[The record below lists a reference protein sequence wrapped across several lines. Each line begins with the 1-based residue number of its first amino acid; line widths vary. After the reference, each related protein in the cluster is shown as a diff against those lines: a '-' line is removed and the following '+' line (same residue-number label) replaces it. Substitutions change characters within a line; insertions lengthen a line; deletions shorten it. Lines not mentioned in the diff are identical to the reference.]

1 METKKIRQLAD
12 VLVKSNLSEL
22 EIREGNDYLLLKRQV
37 DGTKAQ
43 PQASIA
49 QPQQAAVT
57 PDASWAQ
64 KLAEAVV
71 PPAAASPPP
80 SPEPSPPPA
89 ATPATPDTQSDTD
102 STLEEAANLHY
113 IESPMVGTFYRSGEP
128 GRDAFVEAGSQ
139 VSIGDP
145 VCIIEAMKMMNQISS
160 EISGRVVEVLVENGQ
175 PVEFGQRLFA
185 INKD

>member
-37 DGTKAQ
+37 DAAKAQ

-49 QPQQAAVT
+49 QPQQAVVT
-57 PDASWAQ
+57 PDANWAQ
-64 KLAEAVV
+64 KLAEAVA
-71 PPAAASPPP
+71 PQAAAASLTP
-80 SPEPSPPPA
+80 SPEPSPPPTE
-89 ATPATPDTQSDTD
+89 TPATNQVETD
-102 STLEEAANLHY
+102 STPEEAANLHY

>member
-37 DGTKAQ
+37 DAAKAQ

-49 QPQQAAVT
+49 QPQQVAVT
-57 PDASWAQ
+57 PDANWAQ

-71 PPAAASPPP
+71 PQAAAVSLPP
-80 SPEPSPPPA
+80 SPEPSPPPTEIPA
-89 ATPATPDTQSDTD
+89 ANQPDTD
-102 STLEEAANLHY
+102 SAPEEAANLHY

-175 PVEFGQRLFA
+175 PVEFGQQLFA

>member
-37 DGTKAQ
+37 DAAKAQ

-49 QPQQAAVT
+49 QPQQVAVT
-57 PDASWAQ
+57 PDANWAQ

-71 PPAAASPPP
+71 PRAAVASPTA
-80 SPEPSPPPA
+80 SPEPSPTPNEPP
-89 ATPATPDTQSDTD
+89 TTNQPDTD
-102 STLEEAANLHY
+102 STPEEAANLHY

>member
-37 DGTKAQ
+37 DAAKAQ

-57 PDASWAQ
+57 PDVSWAQ

-71 PPAAASPPP
+71 PQTAAASPSP

-89 ATPATPDTQSDTD
+89 ETPATNQPDTD
-102 STLEEAANLHY
+102 STSPEEAANLHY

>member
-37 DGTKAQ
+37 DATKAQ
-43 PQASIA
+43 PQAPIA

-71 PPAAASPPP
+71 PQAVATSPTP
-80 SPEPSPPPA
+80 SPEPSPTPAEPPA
-89 ATPATPDTQSDTD
+89 TNQPDTD
-102 STLEEAANLHY
+102 STPEEAANLHY